1 MVLPLRRVA
10 LCILGLSEVTFD
22 IADGKTLVIGNT
34 ENDGA
39 VDSIAG
45 TGLITKTGSGD
56 LVLNADN
63 NDFTGEM
70 QIENGEVILGRSNS
84 LMNVGD
90 THCQGRSARLLRS
103 DDREY

>member
-10 LCILGLSEVTFD
+10 LCISAYDVTFD

-70 QIENGEVILGRSNS
+70 QIENGEVTLAAATPDECRRYALPGRY
-84 LMNVGD
+84 
-90 THCQGRSARLLRS
+90 ARLLRS

>member
-1 MVLPLRRVA
+1 MILPTEKRWLLA
-10 LCILGLSEVTFD
+10 
-22 IADGKTLVIGNT
+22 IA

-70 QIENGEVILGRSNS
+70 QIENGEVTLGSQQLPDECRRYA
-84 LMNVGD
+84 LP
-90 THCQGRSARLLRS
+90 
-103 DDREY
+103 